1 MLNFP
6 RATPFPFSPPTIR
19 KETGS
24 LRWCLLSALLPT
36 AGVFLLCAL
45 LRVVRLRVVG

>member
-24 LRWCLLSALLPT
+24 LRWYALSALLPT
-36 AGVFLLCAL
+36 AIGFSLCGLLVA
-45 LRVVRLRVVG
+45 G